1 MVRGRA
7 ERGEQLSGVRAAG
20 VAVGE
25 RPSSH
30 RSNGNSECVTS
41 VWVEWGLLFIMT
53 EGHVVYLLREKAN
66 ADKLAILYERK
77 LYRWRWRS
85 ATLGHSRPRPQRHPP
100 AVRFVSER
108 NAVDTAGLAL

>member
-25 RPSSH
+25 RPSFH

-53 EGHVVYLLREKAN
+53 EGHVVYLLRE
-66 ADKLAILYERK
+66 RK
-77 LYRWRWRS
+77 LY
-85 ATLGHSRPRPQRHPP
+85 P
-100 AVRFVSER
+100 
-108 NAVDTAGLAL
+108 LALALSESWGIRDHDLSDIHQQYAS

>member
-25 RPSSH
+25 RPSFH

-66 ADKLAILYERK
+66 TDKLAILYERK
-77 LYRWRWRS
+77 LY
-85 ATLGHSRPRPQRHPP
+85 P
-100 AVRFVSER
+100 
-108 NAVDTAGLAL
+108 LALALSESWGIRDHDLSDIHQQYAS